1 MIKPSLHRWIGRV
14 PDLSAVIARFPV
26 AAACMAIF
34 TAIWVFTDRWSQ
46 HESLGRMLVGLVI
59 AAYLSVIITL
69 GREGQKLSKLIF
81 MQIILAAIIALLF
94 WFSKELRLNLAMPV
108 GAVLLLLGNA
118 VLWKKPRDDL
128 HVWDFTHKIWTGA
141 GFAFLGSI
149 IFFLGVMA
157 IQEALKSLFG
167 LNIRDLTEHLLLP
180 IGLGLLA
187 PLYWLST
194 VPRVDEPYDEL
205 IDNPGFVSKA
215 VAFLGT
221 WLLSPLT
228 LIYAVILLAYAV
240 KILIAGSLPKGE
252 IAQLTTP
259 FLLIGT
265 LTWLVLEPP
274 FIKEKALA
282 KLFRK
287 VWFPISIPAAIMLA
301 IAVFVRVEEY
311 GFTPERVLLMLIV
324 SWSLGIGFWFAFGS
338 NDKRDIRIIPGF
350 GAALLFIGT
359 LGSGWLSIASQ
370 YSRLN
375 SSLNKAV
382 SKKDGHF
389 EVVDKDAAKIAKGS
403 INYLNKERAEGSL
416 RKAFAKVDYIP
427 KDDFKLTD
435 IYEDLNLEGIKVPT
449 RYDINNDTQNFDR
462 GNKPIVISEYDQILG
477 PYNYYYSSRKNK
489 PSSQTLYSRK
499 GKDIVI
505 TEGVLKVSEGSTS
518 MAEFDLLTHL
528 EEQVGDGLSSSE
540 LGNSIIMFDEN
551 HLTLTLQP
559 IRLRNWDNEDG
570 QMMSGNIEFYILS
583 SGFNF

>member
-34 TAIWVFTDRWSQ
+34 TAIWIFTDRWSQ

-69 GREGQKLSKLIF
+69 AREGQKLSKLIF
-81 MQIILAAIIALLF
+81 MQIILAAIIAVLF

-118 VLWKKPRDDL
+118 VLWTKPRDDL

-240 KILIAGSLPKGE
+240 KILISGSLPKGE

-301 IAVFVRVEEY
+301 IAVFVRVGEY

-324 SWSLGIGFWFAFGS
+324 SWSLGLGFWFTFGLK
-338 NDKRDIRIIPGF
+338 DKRDIRIIPGF
-350 GAALLFIGT
+350 GATLLLIGT

-370 YSRLN
+370 YSRLD
-375 SSLNKAV
+375 SSLSIAV

-389 EVVDKDAAKIAKGS
+389 EVVDKDAAKIVKGS
-403 INYLNKERAEGSL
+403 ILSL
-416 RKAFAKVDYIP
+416 IH
-427 KDDFKLTD
+427 
-435 IYEDLNLEGIKVPT
+435 I
-449 RYDINNDTQNFDR
+449 
-462 GNKPIVISEYDQILG
+462 
-477 PYNYYYSSRKNK
+477 
-489 PSSQTLYSRK
+489 
-499 GKDIVI
+499 
-505 TEGVLKVSEGSTS
+505 
-518 MAEFDLLTHL
+518 
-528 EEQVGDGLSSSE
+528 
-540 LGNSIIMFDEN
+540 
-551 HLTLTLQP
+551 
-559 IRLRNWDNEDG
+559 
-570 QMMSGNIEFYILS
+570 
-583 SGFNF
+583 